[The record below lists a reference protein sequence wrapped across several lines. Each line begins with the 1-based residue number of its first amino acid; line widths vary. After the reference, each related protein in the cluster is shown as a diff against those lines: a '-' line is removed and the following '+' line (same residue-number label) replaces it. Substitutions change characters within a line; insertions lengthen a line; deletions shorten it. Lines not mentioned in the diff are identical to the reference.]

1 MECVWVGVSTSRM
14 ELNHRG
20 RATHTCV
27 SENLVEIMAVRRQ
40 AKIWNNTLLL
50 LIRNKSSEILIQMKI
65 FSLRE
70 MSLKCRL
77 QNGCHFHSTSICLC
91 LGWRYVMERFSSALR
106 VLERGIPNSLFP
118 ALLVHG
124 ERKPHAIYRFS
135 FQRANFADR
144 FFFIS
149 SFCVFFSVSLK
160 NQLITQSHLQW
171 FQTPWSS
178 CDIIMMM
185 EILLVSIFIV
195 SEVNTLPNTL
205 SNLENWHSS
214 VTVAPIP

>member
-1 MECVWVGVSTSRM
+1 
-14 ELNHRG
+14 
-20 RATHTCV
+20 
-27 SENLVEIMAVRRQ
+27 MAVRRQ

-50 LIRNKSSEILIQMKI
+50 SIRNKSSEILIQMKI
-65 FSLRE
+65 FSLKE

-144 FFFIS
+144 FFLFHLFV
-149 SFCVFFSVSLK
+149 SFF
-160 NQLITQSHLQW
+160 
-171 FQTPWSS
+171 
-178 CDIIMMM
+178 
-185 EILLVSIFIV
+185 LLVWKISWQHSRACSGFRRHEALVTSLWWWKYYWYPFLSFLRLIHCQIHCQTWKIGTAV
-195 SEVNTLPNTL
+195 SQ
-205 SNLENWHSS
+205 WHLFLNK
-214 VTVAPIP
+214 TVWKL